1 MNKSTIIISLLT
13 LVAVAKPCCAYDQIE
28 TATVNL
34 NTLSIPT
41 LQPKI
46 YLKPE
51 DISLG
56 KWRWANGV
64 QLSVLGDRIKVMYGE
79 KMHIKFS
86 LQPLKNKGTISLSIS
101 SSF

>member
-28 TATVNL
+28 TASVNL
-34 NTLSIPT
+34 NPLSVPT
-41 LQPKI
+41 LQAKI
-46 YLKPE
+46 NLKPE

-64 QLSVLGDRIKVMYGE
+64 QLNVSGDRIKVMYGE
-79 KMHIKFS
+79 KMNINLS
-86 LQPLKNKGTISLSIS
+86 LQPLKNEGTISLSIS
-101 SSF
+101 SNF